1 MLLTCIRGIPL
12 ASSPQYTQ
20 TYTQAISS
28 VRVNQFKF
36 VFSGQCLL
44 LGGAVTENPAAMA
57 WVRSMTSH
65 NLWLLNLEPCTLHS
79 SPPAPPNPTQLLGGG
94 KDYQRKLQRVRTST
108 STIGVPDAGSNCY
121 LHKGHQHLVLLVL

>member
-12 ASSPQYTQ
+12 ASSLQYTQ
-20 TYTQAISS
+20 SYTQAISS

-44 LGGAVTENPAAMA
+44 LGVQSLKILSPWPGCDPL
-57 WVRSMTSH
+57 TSH

-79 SPPAPPNPTQLLGGG
+79 SPPAPPNPTQLLGGR
-94 KDYQRKLQRVRTST
+94 KDYQRVTEGQDK
-108 STIGVPDAGSNCY
+108 
-121 LHKGHQHLVLLVL
+121 HKHHWSARCSKQLLLAQGQQHLVLLVL